1 MKMKKNWG
9 IIDKQAL
16 EAMQFIYQYC
26 DMIDCCDDCI
36 FHDEEKDICS
46 IKLFVSKPNYLDL
59 WEKRE
64 KEI

>member
-1 MKMKKNWG
+1 MKKNWG

-36 FHDEEKDICS
+36 FHDDEKDICS
-46 IKLFVSKPNYLDL
+46 IKIFQCRSNYKEL

-64 KEI
+64 EEI